1 MIEIKTIASDM
12 INVRHYIQKQNA
24 HIGVPGT
31 FAESSMIRTTA
42 THNICLTKT
51 KEQSMANFGEV
62 MSRFH
67 KLGKN
72 KDMDNGLYLHTLM
85 LFHAM
90 CHLKEGEM
98 SVENANKKY
107 ADLFGTFL
115 NSASMSRNCAVLVKL
130 GLIKLSESVQDRR
143 QKDVMLTTVGHKF
156 RGLFNNHK
164 IKEAI

>member
-1 MIEIKTIASDM
+1 
-12 INVRHYIQKQNA
+12 
-24 HIGVPGT
+24 
-31 FAESSMIRTTA
+31 
-42 THNICLTKT
+42 
-51 KEQSMANFGEV
+51 MANFGEV
-62 MSRFH
+62 MSKFY
-67 KLGKN
+67 KLGRN
-72 KDMDNGLYLHTLM
+72 KGMDNGLYLHTLM
-85 LFHAM
+85 LFHSM

-98 SVENANKKY
+98 SVENANKKF
-107 ADLFGTFL
+107 ADLYGTFL